1 MKERVTLLFSK
12 LFVGKWRKIITPL
25 AIGAVVSVFLFFPRG
40 QANDGPLTHD
50 NLYDSLETIAE
61 SENVAVVEELL
72 DEAIPKI
79 IVVDVKGA
87 VVYPNVYTLE
97 DGQRLIDAIT
107 AAGGYTSDAD
117 SRLLN
122 HAQRLTDETVIY
134 VPKVGEEPP
143 KFELPNDGTSDDE
156 LTPSL
161 LVNINTA
168 DETQL
173 QTLTGVGPAK
183 ASAIVKYRTNEGPF
197 QVIEDLMNVSGIGQK
212 TFESLSDFISVD

>member
-12 LFVGKWRKIITPL
+12 LFVGKWRKITTPL
-25 AIGAVVSVFLFFPRG
+25 VIGAVVSVFLFFPRG
-40 QANDGPLTHD
+40 QANDGSLTHD
-50 NLYDSLETIAE
+50 DLYDSLETTVE
-61 SENVAVVEELL
+61 SENLAVVEALE
-72 DEAIPKI
+72 DETTAKI

-87 VVYPNVYTLE
+87 VAYPNVYTLE

-107 AAGGYTSDAD
+107 LAGGYTPDAD

-122 HAQRLTDETVIY
+122 HAQRLTDEAVIY

-143 KFELPNDGTSDDE
+143 EFELPNDGTSDDE
-156 LTPSL
+156 GAVSQ

-183 ASAIVKYRTNEGPF
+183 SSAIVKYRTNEGAF
-197 QVIEDLMNVSGIGQK
+197 QVIEDLMNVSGIGEK
-212 TFESLSDFISVD
+212 TFEALSDFISVD